1 VRKED
6 AAGQRIN
13 IIWGS
18 TVPVHTGEV
27 GKRLKEKGS
36 QNKKVSLF
44 LFLLFSHRNAIVEL
58 GDQSNLMFWIRK

>member
-6 AAGQRIN
+6 AAGQRIT

-18 TVPVHTGEV
+18 TVPVYTGEA

-36 QNKKVSLF
+36 QNKKNIIVPF
-44 LFLLFSHRNAIVEL
+44 FAVFSSKCHC
-58 GDQSNLMFWIRK
+58 